1 MISGNMRVLARAS
14 TTASSVNF
22 NSSNMNGCTIF
33 CIQYTYYAG
42 GSITGDQNMQVTLN
56 ADASNYKQGIHIFDY
71 DAQSGVVGASSTN
84 LWWNVDESSSS
95 YLFGGTGKPIAS
107 DGASGELWVKSNM
120 RDSSYA
126 MMYDRNVC
134 WTDNNDLAANSSTI
148 AWSGSSGCNEITSIL
163 FTPSSG
169 VIVMNAVL
177 WGGAD

>member
-1 MISGNMRVLARAS
+1 MISGNMRPLARVS
-14 TTASSVNF
+14 TGGVSSVNF
-22 NSSNMNGCTIF
+22 NSSNMNGCTVF

-56 ADASNYKQGIHIFDY
+56 ADGSNYKQGIQFFDY
-71 DAQSGVVGASSTN
+71 GDSTSTGGSSTN
-84 LWWNVDESSSS
+84 LWWNVDETAAS
-95 YLFGGTGKPIAS
+95 YLFQGTGKPIAG

-126 MMYDRNVC
+126 MMYNRNVC
-134 WTDNNDLAANSSTI
+134 WTDLNDLAASSSTI
-148 AWSGSSGCNEITSIL
+148 AWSGSSGGNQITSIL

-169 VIVMNAVL
+169 TIVMNAVL